1 LRRGRRGGAPGGI
14 GGHTWAQRRGAGLD
28 WSNCRPAV
36 DAPAPSGCCALCGA
50 PLAYLPRRAGAFLVP
65 GETELRCSR
74 ECS

>member
-1 LRRGRRGGAPGGI
+1 MTRARRGAAPGGV
-14 GGHTWAQRRGAGLD
+14 GGHTWGERRGAAMD
-28 WSNCRPAV
+28 WSNPRPV
-36 DAPAPSGCCALCGA
+36 LDTPAPSGTCALCGA